1 MIVERILV
9 ALARER
15 DPVDRG
21 SHCKVCLLRANS
33 VCIEV
38 CMQLSYELR
47 VEYEDLGTR
56 ILHLLELLGAGY
68 VRALIKT
75 MLRGL

>member
-1 MIVERILV
+1 MIVERVLV
-9 ALARER
+9 ALARQR

-21 SHCKVCLLRANS
+21 SHCNVCLLRANS

>member
-1 MIVERILV
+1 MIVERILF
-9 ALARER
+9 ALARQR

-38 CMQLSYELR
+38 CMQLSYKLR

-56 ILHLLELLGAGY
+56 ILHLLELLGVDY

-75 MLRGL
+75 MLSGL

>member
-9 ALARER
+9 ALARQR

-21 SHCKVCLLRANS
+21 SHCKVCLLRASS

-38 CMQLSYELR
+38 CMQLSYKLR
-47 VEYEDLGTR
+47 VEYEETSLQEFCIMG
-56 ILHLLELLGAGY
+56 IVKGGCCEGFNQNNA
-68 VRALIKT
+68 
-75 MLRGL
+75 

>member
-1 MIVERILV
+1 VIVERILV
-9 ALARER
+9 ALARQR

-38 CMQLSYELR
+38 CMQLSYKLR
-47 VEYEDLGTR
+47 VEYEETSVQEFG
-56 ILHLLELLGAGY
+56 IFWNC
-68 VRALIKT
+68 
-75 MLRGL
+75 